1 MKSAKLYILALSFI
15 SLSRSVSLNVIARGL
30 FLLPFILL
38 IIISFFQFNQ
48 KLKELFLHSFLILAL
63 IYAPPPSDK
72 ICFSPFKHDNVN
84 ETDYK
89 KLHDAGLPNTIGKGK
104 MGMYPQLFQKKY
116 LGFEFIKRQQ
126 KQDDFVSL
134 IFLIIKIS
142 FSLLAIISL
151 IKLGYSSKVRLTR
164 LREIEESFLYEKY
177 RFNVLTD
184 KFDDLFSSEGEQR
197 FMKDQDQIISRDI
210 IRVIWR

>member
-1 MKSAKLYILALSFI
+1 MKYQVINLSKSFYKNRIL
-15 SLSRSVSLNVIARGL
+15 
-30 FLLPFILL
+30 
-38 IIISFFQFNQ
+38 
-48 KLKELFLHSFLILAL
+48 H
-63 IYAPPPSDK
+63 
-72 ICFSPFKHDNVN
+72 
-84 ETDYK
+84 
-89 KLHDAGLPNTIGKGK
+89 
-104 MGMYPQLFQKKY
+104 KKY
-116 LGFEFIKRQQ
+116 LVSEFLKRQQ
-126 KQDDFVSL
+126 KQDNFVSL

-142 FSLLAIISL
+142 FSLLAIISV

-164 LREIEESFLYEKY
+164 LREIEDSFLYEQY

>member
-1 MKSAKLYILALSFI
+1 MSKSFYKNSIL
-15 SLSRSVSLNVIARGL
+15 
-30 FLLPFILL
+30 
-38 IIISFFQFNQ
+38 
-48 KLKELFLHSFLILAL
+48 H
-63 IYAPPPSDK
+63 
-72 ICFSPFKHDNVN
+72 
-84 ETDYK
+84 
-89 KLHDAGLPNTIGKGK
+89 
-104 MGMYPQLFQKKY
+104 KKY
-116 LGFEFIKRQQ
+116 LGSVFVKRQQ
-126 KQDDFVSL
+126 RQDNFVSS

-151 IKLGYSSKVRLTR
+151 VKLGYSSKVRLTR

-177 RFNVLTD
+177 RFNLLTD

>member
-1 MKSAKLYILALSFI
+1 MIYSVKYQVLNLSKSF
-15 SLSRSVSLNVIARGL
+15 
-30 FLLPFILL
+30 
-38 IIISFFQFNQ
+38 
-48 KLKELFLHSFLILAL
+48 
-63 IYAPPPSDK
+63 
-72 ICFSPFKHDNVN
+72 
-84 ETDYK
+84 YK
-89 KLHDAGLPNTIGKGK
+89 NSIFH
-104 MGMYPQLFQKKY
+104 KKY
-116 LGFEFIKRQQ
+116 FGPVFIKSQQ
-126 KQDDFVSL
+126 KQDDFVLS

-142 FSLLAIISL
+142 FSLLAMISL

-177 RFNVLTD
+177 RFNLLTD

>member
-1 MKSAKLYILALSFI
+1 LSKSF
-15 SLSRSVSLNVIARGL
+15 
-30 FLLPFILL
+30 
-38 IIISFFQFNQ
+38 
-48 KLKELFLHSFLILAL
+48 
-63 IYAPPPSDK
+63 
-72 ICFSPFKHDNVN
+72 
-84 ETDYK
+84 YK
-89 KLHDAGLPNTIGKGK
+89 NSIF
-104 MGMYPQLFQKKY
+104 YKKY
-116 LGFEFIKRQQ
+116 LGSVFIKRQQ
-126 KQDDFVSL
+126 KGDNFVSL

-177 RFNVLTD
+177 RFNFLTD
-184 KFDDLFSSEGEQR
+184 KFDYLFSSEGEQR

>member
-1 MKSAKLYILALSFI
+1 
-15 SLSRSVSLNVIARGL
+15 
-30 FLLPFILL
+30 
-38 IIISFFQFNQ
+38 
-48 KLKELFLHSFLILAL
+48 L
-63 IYAPPPSDK
+63 IYSVK
-72 ICFSPFKHDNVN
+72 YQVLNLSKSF
-84 ETDYK
+84 YK
-89 KLHDAGLPNTIGKGK
+89 NTI
-104 MGMYPQLFQKKY
+104 LIKKY
-116 LGFEFIKRQQ
+116 FGSVFLKRQRE
-126 KQDDFVSL
+126 QDNFVSL

-142 FSLLAIISL
+142 FFLLAVISL

-177 RFNVLTD
+177 RFNLLTD

>member
-1 MKSAKLYILALSFI
+1 MSKSFYKNSIFI
-15 SLSRSVSLNVIARGL
+15 KKCFGSV
-30 FLLPFILL
+30 
-38 IIISFFQFNQ
+38 
-48 KLKELFLHSFLILAL
+48 
-63 IYAPPPSDK
+63 
-72 ICFSPFKHDNVN
+72 
-84 ETDYK
+84 
-89 KLHDAGLPNTIGKGK
+89 
-104 MGMYPQLFQKKY
+104 
-116 LGFEFIKRQQ
+116 FIKRQQ
-126 KQDDFVSL
+126 KQDNFVSL

-151 IKLGYSSKVRLTR
+151 IKLGYSSKVRLIR

-177 RFNVLTD
+177 RFNLLTD